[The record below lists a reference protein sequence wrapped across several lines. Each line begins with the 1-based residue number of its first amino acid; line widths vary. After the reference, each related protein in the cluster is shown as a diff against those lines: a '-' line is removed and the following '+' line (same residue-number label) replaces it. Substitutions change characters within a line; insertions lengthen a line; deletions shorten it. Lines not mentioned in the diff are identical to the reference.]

1 MKKHIKILS
10 LILAVLMLAIS
21 LTACKPDTNDEQGS
35 NASDITVRVAGMTG
49 PTGIG
54 LVNLKSDSE
63 NGKSLQKY
71 QVSFY
76 KEASEIVPLLV
87 KGELDI
93 AAVPANLAAIQYSK
107 NNGFIQVIA
116 INNLGVLSVLEK
128 GDTVKSVSD
137 LKGKVIYAPASG
149 KGAVP
154 EYALNYILTQN
165 GLDPTKDV
173 TVEWK
178 TEVTEIIASLKKTD
192 SGIALLPQPAATNAL
207 NNVEDL
213 REALN
218 LNDEWNAL
226 STDSKLVTGV
236 IVVRTDC
243 AKENPEVVAR
253 FLAEYERSAR
263 FANNNLE
270 DTAKL
275 VAEYGIAAEAIALK
289 AIPKCNITFIKGNE
303 MKSVLSAYLKT
314 LYDANPAS
322 VGGSLPAD
330 GFYYVAE

>member
-10 LILAVLMLAIS
+10 LFVAVIIFALSI
-21 LTACKPDTNDEQGS
+21 TACKPADGNKHDGTV
-35 NASDITVRVAGMTG
+35 SDLTIRVAGMTG

-54 LVNLKSDSE
+54 LVELKNSSE
-63 NGKSLQKY
+63 NGNSLQKY

-76 KEASEIVPLLV
+76 KEAGEIVPLLV

-128 GDTVKSVSD
+128 GDTIKSVSD

-165 GLDPTKDV
+165 ELDPKKDV

-178 TEVTEIIASLKKTD
+178 TEVTEIIAALKKTEG
-192 SGIALLPQPAATNAL
+192 GIALLPQPAATNAL
-207 NNVEDL
+207 NNVEGL

-226 STDSKLVTGV
+226 ETDSKLVTGV
-236 IVVRTDC
+236 IVVRTDF
-243 AKENPEVVAR
+243 AKENPEAIAR

-263 FANNNLE
+263 FANNSLE